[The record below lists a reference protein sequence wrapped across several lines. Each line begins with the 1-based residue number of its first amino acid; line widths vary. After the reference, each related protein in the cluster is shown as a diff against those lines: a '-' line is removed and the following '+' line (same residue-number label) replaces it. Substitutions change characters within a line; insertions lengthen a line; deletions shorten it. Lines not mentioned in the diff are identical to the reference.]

1 MLQLMWYLLLNNT
14 GLFSLFF
21 SISMRTVDSFGSSQT
36 DSFGGSFFDSQTLT
50 TSQTDPSQFEEIIDL
65 TVSNKTLKSQ
75 QLQDRLLNHSE
86 DLLNLNNIDNNCMS
100 SSTNDAT
107 TIPGKPIIA
116 FEDNASRRQDVPGM
130 KGADEY
136 LA

>member
-1 MLQLMWYLLLNNT
+1 
-14 GLFSLFF
+14 
-21 SISMRTVDSFGSSQT
+21 MRTVDSFGSSQT

-75 QLQDRLLNHSE
+75 QLQDRLINHSE

-100 SSTNDAT
+100 SAGDAT
-107 TIPGKPIIA
+107 SLPGKPIIA
-116 FEDNASRRQDVPGM
+116 FEENASRRQDVPGM
-130 KGADEY
+130 
-136 LA
+136 